1 MRAFFSGGRDRN
13 EEQSSQH
20 QRQSGYNN
28 NVNDDDNNQNNNSS
42 ARENPVMD
50 FLRQSF
56 GGGQSPADLAAAA
69 AAQIGGL
76 FNENFHVPFGVI
88 PQMPTPHGPT
98 GPPPASQAALRQL
111 PTISVTAEDLVD
123 PCNRECCICFEE

>member
-13 EEQSSQH
+13 DQRSSQH
-20 QRQSGYNN
+20 QRQSGNN
-28 NVNDDDNNQNNNSS
+28 NENNNP
-42 ARENPVMD
+42 RNNENPVMD
-50 FLRQSF
+50 FLRQSL

-69 AAQIGGL
+69 AAQLGGF
-76 FNENFHVPFGVI
+76 FNENFHIPFGGPM
-88 PQMPTPHGPT
+88 PQMPMQQGTP
-98 GPPPASQAALRQL
+98 GPPPASDAALRQL